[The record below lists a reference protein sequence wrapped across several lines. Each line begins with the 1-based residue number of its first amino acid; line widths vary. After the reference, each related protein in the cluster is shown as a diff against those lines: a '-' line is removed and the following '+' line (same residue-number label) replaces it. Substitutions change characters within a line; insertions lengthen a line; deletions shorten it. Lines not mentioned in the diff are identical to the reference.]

1 MKYHILFWS
10 GFDSWVGKIPWRRK
24 WQPAPVSLPGKF
36 HGRRSLAGY
45 SPWGHKES
53 DMTEQFHFHRILVP
67 NQRLNPGT
75 WQWKHG
81 VLTTGLNHAL
91 DILYCQEGPVSTKIC
106 ASTTIYTLIFFIC
119 SCIYL
124 FNIFMGLPWWSSA
137 SSAGDMG
144 STYGPRKFHMPWAT
158 KPACHNHW
166 SLFAPRAHALQQEKP
181 PQWETHPL
189 PLQSS
194 SCLPQLEKAHTQQW
208 RPSTG

>member
-67 NQRLNPGT
+67 QPETEPRHMAVKAWSPNHWTEPR
-75 WQWKHG
+75 
-81 VLTTGLNHAL
+81 TGHTLLSGRSSFNKNMCFYNN
-91 DILYCQEGPVSTKIC
+91 LYID
-106 ASTTIYTLIFFIC
+106 FFIC